1 MKALLYTVYLA
12 GQGLESQFPPIGGT
26 ATDQQVEDA
35 YAACV
40 SADSFTD
47 LAGATHQTQ
56 KASLYYNARF
66 NEIGA
71 FQGGDLHEP
80 SHNRVTIDPTAG
92 DFSFTGNVHAGGDLT
107 VTGDATIGGATTFTG
122 GETFAG
128 AVDMDSTLN
137 VDGAVTLGSTA
148 NVVGNFSVATNKL
161 TVAAA
166 SGNTLVAGTLTTT
179 GAVDC
184 DSTLNAD
191 GAATFGSTANVVGN
205 FSVATNKLTVAAA
218 SGNTVVAGT
227 LGVTGASTFTGVLT
241 ANGLIFPQQHA
252 TAGGPAYVEGAI
264 YYDTT
269 LHKLRIGG
277 AAGWETITSA

>member
-12 GQGLESQFPPIGGT
+12 GQGLETQFPPIGGT

-47 LAGATHQTQ
+47 LAGITHQTQ
-56 KASLYYNARF
+56 KATLYYNARF

-71 FQGGDLHEP
+71 FQGGDVHETHDRIAADP
-80 SHNRVTIDPTAG
+80 SAG
-92 DFSFTGNVHAGGDLT
+92 DLSFTGNVAVGGALT
-107 VTGDATIGGATTFTG
+107 VTGDATIGGTITATG
-122 GETFAG
+122 GQIFAG

-241 ANGLIFPQQHA
+241 ANGLILPQQHA